1 MLRVVAAVALVAC
14 LATPAF
20 AAAPVE
26 PRDRVAHHLQAAA
39 LLTKHF
45 EDVLGTECPRF
56 ASMADWKK
64 HFDAEVDRV
73 VLLLAHLE
81 QAWLEAKRTG
91 DDDLRRTAKAPRQRS
106 VQARALVEKL
116 QICADQHGT
125 GFTPM
130 TLWWRIE
137 RAVPHRQAE
146 IALPLPD
153 SPPVR

>member
-1 MLRVVAAVALVAC
+1 MFRVAAAIALVAL
-14 LATPAF
+14 LAVPVS
-20 AAAPVE
+20 AAAPTE
-26 PRDRVAHHLQAAA
+26 PKDRVAHHLQAAA

-45 EDVLGTECPRF
+45 EGVLGTECPRF
-56 ASMADWKK
+56 ASAADWKK
-64 HFDAEVDRV
+64 HFDLEVERV

-106 VQARALVEKL
+106 GEARALVEKL

-137 RAVPHRQAE
+137 RAVAHRQAE

-153 SPPVR
+153 SAPLR